1 MFSLFAQRQPV
12 PVQPIQGQPVPGQPI
27 PGQPSSEQPGSPSRR
42 NRKII
47 YAGVL
52 FAIACALLMSYYYRD
67 KSIREGASGSKFKR
81 ANDSVADAKEEEEEE
96 YHGTEEDLLKLAKR
110 IKAAG
115 IKIYGVTPCGW
126 TRKQREMFGSRDSQA
141 RKVLESVYVECRS
154 PDMCPGVMGYPT
166 WKHKDEQFPG
176 YKDVAG
182 LNTILNKIG
191 STNVPKKV
199 ALQMPA
205 VPEEDAQE
213 EVLEQPRPAKRVEI
227 VEVAEEEEEEEEE
240 EVKEEEEEEEP
251 KQEPV
256 VEKKVVKKP
265 AVRRS
270 KPKVEKARG
279 VSAYAPLAV
288 PDMPGTAVF
297 EPSGARLGEQ
307 VGQGNVPRESLENND
322 PVASV
327 ASQFVQSY
335 EHIARNNKRDGSTA
349 SVNHARLPQS
359 STVSTGDAFAD
370 KRLPVE
376 KRAK

>member
-1 MFSLFAQRQPV
+1 
-12 PVQPIQGQPVPGQPI
+12 
-27 PGQPSSEQPGSPSRR
+27 
-42 NRKII
+42 
-47 YAGVL
+47 
-52 FAIACALLMSYYYRD
+52 MSYYYRD

-81 ANDSVADAKEEEEEE
+81 TNDSVAGAKEEEEE

-115 IKIYGVTPCGW
+115 IKVYGVTPCGW

-141 RKVLESVYVECRS
+141 RKVLESMYVECRS

-191 STNVPKKV
+191 STNVPKKA
-199 ALQMPA
+199 ALRMQA

-227 VEVAEEEEEEEEE
+227 VEVVEVASAEEEEEEEEE
-240 EVKEEEEEEEP
+240 EAKEEEEEAKEE
-251 KQEPV
+251 EPV

-270 KPKVEKARG
+270 KPRVEKARG

-297 EPSGARLGEQ
+297 EPSGPRLAEQ
-307 VGQGNVPRESLENND
+307 VEQGNVPRESLENND

-327 ASQFVQSY
+327 ANHFVQSY
-335 EHIARNNKRDGSTA
+335 EHIARNNKRDASTA
-349 SVNHARLPQS
+349 SVNQALLPQS
-359 STVSTGDAFAD
+359 STVSTGDAFED
-370 KRLPVE
+370 KRLPVP